1 MSNTFDSTAFRSAL
15 GTFATGV
22 TVMTTVTPSGE
33 MVGNT
38 ASSFNSVSLDPPLV
52 LWSLARKAY
61 SYETYMAAKYFA
73 VNVLRE
79 GQDDLSARFS
89 KVLSRQVA
97 QHRLR
102 GLGNRLPDFAKRAR
116 HF

>member
-1 MSNTFDSTAFRSAL
+1 
-15 GTFATGV
+15 
-22 TVMTTVTPSGE
+22 MTTVTASGE

-61 SYETYMAAKYFA
+61 SFETYMAAEFFA

-79 GQDDLSARFS
+79 GQDDLSAALFQILAATSGAASITSSGKPAARFCPARWPFS
-89 KVLSRQVA
+89 NAASSIPMMAATMLSSW
-97 QHRLR
+97 
-102 GLGNRLPDFAKRAR
+102 AKC
-116 HF
+116 